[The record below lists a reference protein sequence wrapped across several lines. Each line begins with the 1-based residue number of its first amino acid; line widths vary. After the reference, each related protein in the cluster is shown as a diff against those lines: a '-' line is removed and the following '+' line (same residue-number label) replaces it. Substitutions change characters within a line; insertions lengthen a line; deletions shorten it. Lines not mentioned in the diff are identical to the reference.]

1 MKRIN
6 AILTLML
13 LLLPVL
19 TGCGKKEEKL
29 DLPTRLQ
36 DVSRLELARMTVG
49 KVGMISD
56 PKVSE
61 AKDFLGKAQA
71 ALNKMKVGTR
81 IGVYSYDTYL
91 TAYVDLSDLRE
102 GDITVD
108 EESGV
113 VTVTLPPVQVMTDG
127 RDPQLH
133 EEHYRVTGLRSSITP
148 SERATLKA
156 QMAREVK
163 AQMDSDKEGN
173 AMLRKAAEAKAK
185 NWVAQLL
192 ENWGYQAVVT
202 FRR

>member
-127 RDPQLH
+127 REPQLH